1 MKKIIKT
8 ALITASIAFNC
19 IFVFFPYSILSFSLT
34 AKPKTFCDA
43 KLANNVA
50 IAQSKNEKGQLVLLM
65 NRDGKEIKV
74 NMIEVVRNQMAFE
87 YLKAFSN
94 HEKHIK
100 N

>member
-19 IFVFFPYSILSFSLT
+19 IFVFLLYILSFSLT

-43 KLANNVA
+43 ELANNVV
-50 IAQSKNEKGQLVLLM
+50 IAQSKNEKGQLVLLI
-65 NRDGKEIKV
+65 NRDGKEIKI
-74 NMIEVVRNQMAFE
+74 NILEAAKNKLAFDF
-87 YLKAFSN
+87 LSAFSA

>member
-19 IFVFFPYSILSFSLT
+19 IFVFLLYILSFSLT

-43 KLANNVA
+43 KLSNNVG
-50 IAQSKNEKGQLVLLM
+50 ITQSNNEKGQLVWVIK
-65 NRDGKEIKV
+65 RDGKEVRV
-74 NMIEVVRNQMAFE
+74 NMIEVARNQMAFD
-87 YLKAFSN
+87 YLKAFAN

>member
-19 IFVFFPYSILSFSLT
+19 IFVFLLYILSFSLT

-43 KLANNVA
+43 QLANNVA
-50 IAQSKNEKGQLVLLM
+50 IAQSKNEKGQLVLLL

-74 NMIEVVRNQMAFE
+74 NMIEAVKNQMAFE

>member
-19 IFVFFPYSILSFSLT
+19 IFVFLLYILSFSLT

-43 KLANNVA
+43 TLANNVV
-50 IAQSKNEKGQLVLLM
+50 IAQSKNEKGQLILLI

-74 NMIEVVRNQMAFE
+74 NMIEVARNQMAFE